1 MGWRDLKAW
10 ERVDARRTMYA
21 STFGI
26 VATFACTLGLLW
38 FYLHFF
44 ATRPPRL
51 LTLAVLFGTY
61 FAGTAIGYKFIGRQ
75 GSIA

>member
-1 MGWRDLKAW
+1 MNVMI
-10 ERVDARRTMYA
+10 ERLVIDVRRTMYA

-26 VATFACTLGLLW
+26 VATLACTLSLLW

-44 ATRPPRL
+44 GTRPPRL

-61 FAGTAIGYKFIGRQ
+61 LAGTGIGYKFIRHR
-75 GSIA
+75 GSI